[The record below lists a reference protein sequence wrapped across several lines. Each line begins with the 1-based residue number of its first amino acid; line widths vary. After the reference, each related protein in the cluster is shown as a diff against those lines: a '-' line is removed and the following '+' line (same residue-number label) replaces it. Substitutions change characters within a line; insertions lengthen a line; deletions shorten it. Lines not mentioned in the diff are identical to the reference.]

1 MYSYIIGTITQINTN
16 SVVID
21 NNGMGYNIFVAN
33 PYSFQ
38 EEEEYKVLL
47 YTHQTETETSLYG
60 FKTLEEKD

>member
-38 EEEEYKVLL
+38 EEEE
-47 YTHQTETETSLYG
+47 
-60 FKTLEEKD
+60 